1 MMIRT
6 AVLLALLAPA
16 AAFAQTARPGFIPDT
31 RPPAANSF
39 RPEAT
44 IVQTF
49 DTLTGTAPN
58 QCAAGWLCVN
68 NSSPL
73 GTTNWFTGNTG
84 VFTAQA
90 GAGYIAANFNNTT
103 GGTGTISNWL
113 ISPQVSFGA
122 GAELRFWTRVPTG
135 GSAFPD
141 RLEVRAST
149 TGTNTGGTAT
159 STGDFSI
166 LLGTVNPNLST
177 TPGTC
182 VTPATVP
189 GSGGYPET
197 WCEFAF
203 TNANGL
209 PLTGSG
215 YVAFRYFVTN
225 AGPLGDNSNYIGI
238 DSFSFVEGVPV
249 APVAAPVNSP
259 WSLALLGLLLGG
271 LGIAVMRRQG

>member
-6 AVLLALLAPA
+6 ALFLALLVPV

-31 RPPAANSF
+31 RPPAANGF
-39 RPEAT
+39 NPEAT
-44 IVQTF
+44 IVQSF
-49 DTLTGTAPN
+49 DTLTGTSPN
-58 QCAAGWLCVN
+58 ECAAGWLCVN

-73 GTTNWFTGNTG
+73 GITNWFTGNTG

-90 GAGYIAANFNNTT
+90 GAGYIAANFNNAS
-103 GGTGTISNWL
+103 GTGTISNWL

-122 GAELRFWTRVPTG
+122 GAELRFWTRAATG
-135 GSAFPD
+135 GSIFPD

-149 TGTNTGGTAT
+149 TGTATGGTAT

-166 LLGTVNPNLST
+166 LLGTVNPSLLATAGN
-177 TPGTC
+177 C

-189 GSGGYPET
+189 GPGGYPEQ

-215 YVAFRYFVTN
+215 YVAFRYFVTG
-225 AGPLGDNSNYIGI
+225 AGPAGDNSNYIGI
-238 DSFSFVEGVPV
+238 DSFSFVEGVQV
-249 APVAAPVNSP
+249 SPVAAPVNSP
-259 WSLALLGLLLGG
+259 WSLALLGLMLGG